1 MATIKCSNCGAEM
14 PEDTVVCT
22 RCGILVDRKKRE
34 GKKQPVPE
42 AQAKKAPVRAAGET
56 VRNRT
61 EGQPLNPR
69 AGQAR
74 SGGTPKNTSAMR
86 QLQSLSAALADRAE
100 DDELKSVLSKL
111 AEDFRFS
118 DPVSTKETGPLENG
132 LAVRIAELRRVLESG
147 DRETVIN
154 LCDSIA
160 DSLKERNRVCA
171 QSK

>member
-22 RCGILVDRKKRE
+22 RCGILVDRKKRD

-42 AQAKKAPVRAAGET
+42 ARAANGSAG
-56 VRNRT
+56 NRT

-74 SGGTPKNTSAMR
+74 SGGTPKNPSAMR

-132 LAVRIAELRRVLESG
+132 LAVRIAELRRSLETG